1 MIKCKINKTKGN
13 GHLKTTGDIDTV
25 LVETLT
31 LIKQLYRGIVQQSP
45 DAAKHF
51 KNTIIGVLLDP
62 NSPVWKEE
70 NHE

>member
-1 MIKCKINKTKGN
+1 MLKCNIDKDKGK
-13 GHLKTTGDIDTV
+13 GYLKSKGDIDNV
-25 LVETLT
+25 IVETLT

-70 NHE
+70 